1 MTMACSMSP
10 ALRNSLASGA
20 KYRRGFSSNFFFNS
34 SIRAVLAIKASAA
47 ARRGFPRAHQD
58 ILHEGQVNQKCVD
71 HLILARVARY
81 IFTLTPTVFLQLE
94 GVLPRAPNHA
104 ELRQVRV
111 LDSGGRIH
119 WRVFIFS
126 DLGPF
131 RQRASY
137 QLHRGRA
144 RQPARHPLPPLA
156 APPTTTHSPHTAG
169 LP

>member
-47 ARRGFPRAHQD
+47 ARRGFRRADQD
-58 ILHEGQVNQKCVD
+58 ILHEGQVNQKCVY
-71 HLILARVARY
+71 HLILARVAGY
-81 IFTLTPTVFLQLE
+81 FFTLTPTVFLQLE

-119 WRVFIFS
+119 WRFFFFS
-126 DLGPF
+126 DIRPG
-131 RQRASY
+131 
-137 QLHRGRA
+137 
-144 RQPARHPLPPLA
+144 LPA
-156 APPTTTHSPHTAG
+156 APPPTHPRARPSTPRPSLTR
-169 LP
+169 L

>member
-47 ARRGFPRAHQD
+47 ARRGFRRADQD
-58 ILHEGQVNQKCVD
+58 ILHEGQVNQKCVY
-71 HLILARVARY
+71 HLILARVAGY
-81 IFTLTPTVFLQLE
+81 FFTLTPTVFLQLE

-119 WRVFIFS
+119 WRSSTCSPVRP
-126 DLGPF
+126 DWQDA
-131 RQRASY
+131 RH
-137 QLHRGRA
+137 QLDPRRRPPTP
-144 RQPARHPLPPLA
+144 RQP
-156 APPTTTHSPHTAG
+156 SP
-169 LP
+169 

>member
-47 ARRGFPRAHQD
+47 ARRGFRRADQD
-58 ILHEGQVNQKCVD
+58 ILHEGQVNQKCVY
-71 HLILARVARY
+71 HLILARVAGY
-81 IFTLTPTVFLQLE
+81 FFTLTPTVFLQLE

-119 WRVFIFS
+119 WRFFS
-126 DLGPF
+126 FPHLRADLQHTRP
-131 RQRASY
+131 SD
-137 QLHRGRA
+137 HHGREAA
-144 RQPARHPLPPLA
+144 RRRHPAPLIA
-156 APPTTTHSPHTAG
+156 AASGGHPVTRSAPS
-169 LP
+169 

>member
-47 ARRGFPRAHQD
+47 ARRGFRRADQD
-58 ILHEGQVNQKCVD
+58 ILHEGQVNQKCFY
-71 HLILARVARY
+71 HFILARVAGY
-81 IFTLTPTVFLQLE
+81 FFTLTPTVFLQLE

-119 WRVFIFS
+119 WRFFSFS
-126 DLGPF
+126 DVGPD
-131 RQRASY
+131 RRHASPQLDPRADRPTPRTPSP
-137 QLHRGRA
+137 GI
-144 RQPARHPLPPLA
+144 A
-156 APPTTTHSPHTAG
+156 APP
-169 LP
+169 